1 MKETASFNSIFFLYE
16 KLRQMDCSVDVSL
29 NVYRMAY
36 TINRTISLES
46 RQPIQIILLTK
57 IINIS

>member
-29 NVYRMAY
+29 NFYRMAY
-36 TINRTISLES
+36 TINRTISLEPKTTYS
-46 RQPIQIILLTK
+46 DNFAYKNL
-57 IINIS
+57 